1 MPFPSIDAAKDAKFP
16 TSADGITLTLPQ
28 LNKLAELYDA
38 IKESGNADE
47 PFAVAWTQWKKIYR
61 KDDDHWLAA
70 EFMGAEV
77 PANYYDAKTHIV
89 RAIKVGTIAHNRY
102 GVPFTATKE
111 WLGDHAKD
119 WTGGH
124 LIANHYGLHSK
135 PHADIE
141 RSWFDGEFAL
151 MQLANMHPDT
161 ERRMLAGEHTGF
173 SFDAGVDPADPDL
186 VHGTNLSIL
195 FYPHNPSCKPH
206 EGCDLVI
213 AEADPQSLPQ
223 EGRDPVVIEPDLV
236 VAESDTQ
243 SSLQE
248 GTVPDPVVAEID
260 PHSQKN
266 GDLVVAETDPKS
278 QSASQ
283 KDGDPAVSQSQVDKS
298 RGVFMP
304 GEKTLTDKEIEAL
317 KAEAAEVATLR
328 AEVKRLEGEVSALDT
343 TIEAKDVEIEKQTGV
358 MGEMYTAEA
367 VETKVTE
374 AKGTMFSAEDV
385 ETAKK
390 EAVDAA
396 LVLEAERVDRI
407 ASELASIT
415 KMFPDGLDDT
425 FRTDIIAMVKEGD
438 SHGALVK
445 LGEIEYTSL
454 KASVHT
460 TSTDPNQTTEG
471 EIGAEVGGV
480 GVYDPLTN
488 SFKAVGE

>member
-28 LNKLAELYDA
+28 INKLAELYDA

-47 PFAVAWTQWKKIYR
+47 PFAVAWTQWKEIYR
-61 KDDDHWLAA
+61 KDDDHWIVA

-89 RAIKVGTIAHNRY
+89 RAIKVGTIAHNRF

-111 WLGDHAKD
+111 WLGEHAND

-173 SFDAGVDPADPDL
+173 SFDAGVDPTDPDL

-206 EGCDLVI
+206 EGCDLVT
-213 AEADPQSLPQ
+213 AETEPQSLPQ
-223 EGRDPVVIEPDLV
+223 EGVEPDPAV
-236 VAESDTQ
+236 VET
-243 SSLQE
+243 
-248 GTVPDPVVAEID
+248 DPQ
-260 PHSQKN
+260 SQKN

-328 AEVKRLEGEVSALDT
+328 AEVKRLDGEVSALGT
-343 TIEAKDVEIEKQTGV
+343 TIEAKDAEIEKQTGV

-367 VETKVTE
+367 VETKVIE